1 MRSSKVNTTLVIH
14 ACPEDAMKDLEQ
26 IIGVK
31 LRWAQQK
38 LLSGTLSASTVLE
51 LSWLEA
57 EELMSKLHSL
67 QGLYLDLIQ
76 RGKEKGILYM
86 LCPGLGIFRAET
98 SLAGEIMLTEDRIWG
113 IVQQAQGN
121 QRELQRLIRLA
132 LGQNWDDLLEPFR
145 AQRLNDNVV
154 LLNRAV

>member
-1 MRSSKVNTTLVIH
+1 MRITKVSTTLVVH
-14 ACPEDAMKDLEQ
+14 ACPKGSIKLLEQ
-26 IIGVK
+26 VAGIALK
-31 LRWAQQK
+31 WSQQK
-38 LLSGTLSASTVLE
+38 LLSGTQSASTALE

-76 RGKEKGILYM
+76 QGAEKGILYM
-86 LCPGLGIFRAET
+86 LCPGFGIFRAET

-121 QRELQRLIRLA
+121 QRELQRLLRLA